1 MCNFAAYFEN
11 IQFCCDMKKVVFTLG
26 FVLMAAINI
35 LAQSPVA
42 ALLPMPNSV
51 EVKEGAKPFSVKKNK
66 LTLFAN
72 GSDLDFAAET
82 LKGVLAEAFGAE
94 VAVATE
100 AKKADIVL
108 TTDAT
113 LGNKEHYQLSVSKKG
128 VKIAG
133 SSPVAVFYAVQTLHQ
148 ILMGDARS
156 TLNGEIAT
164 IEIDDAPRYGFR
176 ALMLD
181 PARHFLPLQDVKFF
195 IDQMARYKYN
205 VLQLHLTDD
214 QGWRIAIESQPKLA
228 SKQHYTKAELR
239 ELVRYAAQRG
249 VEVIP
254 EIDVPGHT
262 VAILA
267 AYPELACQHLQ
278 GTKMEVGTTT
288 NRMLCAS
295 QERVYS
301 IMADVVREVAET
313 FESPYF
319 HFGGDEAAVPE
330 NWAKCEK
337 CQTMMKE
344 MGFTKPTQLMIPFFK
359 DVLGN
364 VRKAGKKPILWCE
377 LNNIW
382 PPADDYLFPY
392 PQDVTLVTWRNALTP
407 TCLELTKK
415 NGHPIIMAPGEH
427 AYLDYPQYKNDFP
440 EFNNWGM
447 PITTLQKTYE
457 LDPGYGMQPAQVDH
471 VMGVMGTLWAE
482 AIPDVNRATYMA
494 FPRALALAEAG
505 WTNMEQRSWDG
516 FKQRMFPNI
525 YYLMKQGVSV
535 RVPFEV
541 VR

>member
-1 MCNFAAYFEN
+1 MPNNVEILEKEKPFHIHKN
-11 IQFCCDMKKVVFTLG
+11 KISVFTNDSTLS
-26 FVLMAAINI
+26 FATTTLQNVLTEAFD
-35 LAQSPVA
+35 
-42 ALLPMPNSV
+42 V
-51 EVKEGAKPFSVKKNK
+51 EVV
-66 LTLFAN
+66 
-72 GSDLDFAAET
+72 
-82 LKGVLAEAFGAE
+82 
-94 VAVATE
+94 VASE
-100 AKKADIVL
+100 EKKADMVL
-108 TTDAT
+108 TTAPALNNNERYT
-113 LGNKEHYQLSVSKKG
+113 LSVSKKG
-128 VKIAG
+128 VKIQGG
-133 SSPVAVFYAVQTLHQ
+133 SPIAVFYAVQTLQQ

-156 TLNGEIAT
+156 TLNNEIAA
-164 IEIDDAPRYGFR
+164 IQIDDAPRYGFR

-181 PARHFLPLQDVKFF
+181 PARHFLPVNDVKFF
-195 IDQMARYKYN
+195 IDQMVRYKYN

-214 QGWRIAIESQPKLA
+214 QGWRIAIESHPKLA
-228 SKQHYTKAELR
+228 SKQHYTKLELR
-239 ELVRYAAQRG
+239 ELVAYAAQRG
-249 VEVIP
+249 VEIIP

-278 GTKMEVGTTT
+278 NSKMEVGTTT

-295 QERVYS
+295 QSRVYS

-313 FESPYF
+313 FDSPYF
-319 HFGGDEAAVPE
+319 HLGGDEAAVPE

-337 CQTMMKE
+337 CQALMKE
-344 MGFTKPTQLMIPFFK
+344 YGYTKPTQLMIPFFK
-359 DVLGN
+359 DVLDN

-447 PITTLQKTYE
+447 PITTLQRTYE
-457 LDPGYGMQPAQVDH
+457 LDPGYGMEAANVDH

-505 WTNMEQRSWDG
+505 WTQMKHRSWDG

-525 YYLMKQGVSV
+525 YYLMRQGVSV

>member
-11 IQFCCDMKKVVFTLG
+11 IQFCSDMKKVVFTLG

-51 EVKEGAKPFSVKKNK
+51 EVKEGAKPFSVKKSK

-82 LKGVLAEAFGAE
+82 LKGVLAETFGAE

-100 AKKADIVL
+100 AKKADVVL

-133 SSPVAVFYAVQTLHQ
+133 SSSVAVFYAVQTLHQ

-156 TLNGEIAT
+156 TLNGEIAA

-319 HFGGDEAAVPE
+319 HLGGDEAAVPE

-337 CQTMMKE
+337 CQAMMKK